1 MTPVGGISGAMCAN
15 AGPPPRREDAS
26 SHTAKTETGRALIA
40 LAPPARTETTSQHR
54 PQAGFL
60 AHLIATKDQLPQ
72 TRERRRGEPE
82 QAVALYAAAGA
93 ETPLRPGRKLRRTM

>member
-1 MTPVGGISGAMCAN
+1 MTPVGGILGAMCAN
-15 AGPPPRREDAS
+15 AGPPPRREAAS

-40 LAPPARTETTSQHR
+40 LAPVARTETTSQHR

-72 TRERRRGEPE
+72 SRRTRHLHRSR
-82 QAVALYAAAGA
+82 LYAAAGA